1 MEELKQD
8 LEARIAYTESKIK
21 DEQKELREIIE
32 NLIRLEGEL
41 LGYETILKQI
51 NGGVNNEKI

>member
-21 DEQKELREIIE
+21 DEQKELRKIIE

-41 LGYETILKQI
+41 LGYKTILKQI
-51 NGGVNNEKI
+51 NGGVNNEKN

>member
-8 LEARIAYTESKIK
+8 LEARIAYMESKIK
-21 DEQKELREIIE
+21 DEQKELQKVIDS
-32 NLIRLEGEL
+32 LIRLEGEL

>member
-21 DEQKELREIIE
+21 DEQKELQ
-32 NLIRLEGEL
+32 
-41 LGYETILKQI
+41 KA
-51 NGGVNNEKI
+51 V

>member
-21 DEQKELREIIE
+21 DEQKELQKIIDS
-32 NLIRLEGEL
+32 LIRLEGEL

-51 NGGVNNEKI
+51 NGDVNNEKI

>member
-21 DEQKELREIIE
+21 DEQKELQKIIDS
-32 NLIRLEGEL
+32 LIRLEGEL